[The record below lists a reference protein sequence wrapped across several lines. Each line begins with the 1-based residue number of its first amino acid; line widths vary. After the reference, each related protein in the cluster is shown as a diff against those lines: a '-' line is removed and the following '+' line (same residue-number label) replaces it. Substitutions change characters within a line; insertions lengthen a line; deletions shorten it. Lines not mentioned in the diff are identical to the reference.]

1 MKRLS
6 PMTWRTFLE
15 FLSSRKVF
23 CFGAGIQG
31 ERMGEFLVDAGLGTH
46 LLGYIDNHKAGTGSC
61 VAIDDFQYP
70 ILSLDEALQQLGED
84 TFILISRR

>member
-1 MKRLS
+1 MKRLK
-6 PMTWRTFLE
+6 PMTWQTFLE
-15 FLSSRKVF
+15 FLSERKVF

-61 VAIDDFQYP
+61 VALMIASIQSCRWMRRCSSLVR
-70 ILSLDEALQQLGED
+70 ILLS
-84 TFILISRR
+84 